1 MWGWQGE
8 CQWNLHILFSAD
20 VTPNSIWGFF
30 VYGFVCVCVCVCVTG
45 HVAVDLSFLCQS
57 FRDFVNCAVCFQLQA
72 NKSESYQFLCFTIK
86 ETIGASCLMTF
97 QTTCKFNTGK
107 PVCQWWEKIY
117 DILLMWHFVGQ
128 LKLYTGFCKLKVF
141 KFALRRIKAC
151 TPIMLHSSTHVLSV
165 KTVLVISILSS
176 IQNE

>member
-1 MWGWQGE
+1 MKLFLFDRKLDMWGWQGE
-8 CQWNLHILFSAD
+8 CQWNLHTLFLAD

-30 VYGFVCVCVCVCVTG
+30 VYGCVCVCVTG

-57 FRDFVNCAVCFQLQA
+57 FQLQA

-128 LKLYTGFCKLKVF
+128 LKLCTGFCKLQVF
-141 KFALRRIKAC
+141 KICLE
-151 TPIMLHSSTHVLSV
+151 MD
-165 KTVLVISILSS
+165 
-176 IQNE
+176 

>member
-1 MWGWQGE
+1 MKLFLFDRKLDMWGWQGE
-8 CQWNLHILFSAD
+8 CQWNLHILFLAD

-30 VYGFVCVCVCVCVTG
+30 VYGCVCVCVLLVMWLWTW
-45 HVAVDLSFLCQS
+45 VFFARVW
-57 FRDFVNCAVCFQLQA
+57 DFVNCAVCFQLQA

-117 DILLMWHFVGQ
+117 DILLMWHF
-128 LKLYTGFCKLKVF
+128 CWP
-141 KFALRRIKAC
+141 AKAVHR
-151 TPIMLHSSTHVLSV
+151 LL
-165 KTVLVISILSS
+165 
-176 IQNE
+176 

>member
-1 MWGWQGE
+1 MKLFLFDRKLDMWGWQGE
-8 CQWNLHILFSAD
+8 CQWNLHILFLAD

-30 VYGFVCVCVCVCVTG
+30 VYGCVSVCVCYWSCGCG
-45 HVAVDLSFLCQS
+45 LEFSLPEFSRKQ
-57 FRDFVNCAVCFQLQA
+57 VNCAVCFQLQA

-107 PVCQWWEKIY
+107 PMCQWWEKIY

-128 LKLYTGFCKLKVF
+128 LKLCTGFCKLQVF
-141 KFALRRIKAC
+141 KICLEKD
-151 TPIMLHSSTHVLSV
+151 
-165 KTVLVISILSS
+165 
-176 IQNE
+176 